1 MATAMPLFFLKKQEV
16 IMDKFD
22 IIVVGAGPAGMT
34 AALNCLR
41 AGKSVLVLESD
52 SFGGQIAYSPRVENF
67 PSYQKISGSELMD
80 KLYEQISEWGAQIE
94 LEKAQSIVKTP
105 FGFEL
110 TTDYNNFSRKSL
122 SASSCTSLIFIA

>member
-1 MATAMPLFFLKKQEV
+1 MATAIPLFFLKKQEV

-80 KLYEQISEWGAQIE
+80 KLY
-94 LEKAQSIVKTP
+94 
-105 FGFEL
+105 
-110 TTDYNNFSRKSL
+110 
-122 SASSCTSLIFIA
+122 